1 MDIEKFKEIPMEK
14 YTVTIIGL
22 KSKTETE
29 LEIYADE
36 DSDDIVL
43 KTVINNRVII
53 VSDCAYLS
61 AYQKL
66 RDYVLSMGF
75 GMKCNGSRCN
85 AVQSGMMESNAKIYL
100 VEIGSQALLRDIVG
114 IYDYADINE
123 FPNTQEQKAYFQKW
137 IDSLG

>member
-1 MDIEKFKEIPMEK
+1 MPMEK
-14 YTVTIIGL
+14 YIVTIIGL

-29 LEIYADE
+29 LEILADE
-36 DSDDIVL
+36 ESDDIVL
-43 KTVINNRVII
+43 KTVINNLEII
-53 VSDCAYLS
+53 VSDCTYLS

-85 AVQSGMMESNAKIYL
+85 AVQSGMLGPNPRIYL
-100 VEIGSQALLRDIVG
+100 VELGSQALLRDIVG

-123 FPNTQEQKAYFQKW
+123 FPNTQEQKEYFQKW